1 MHMSGTGT
9 LKSPVVICVSG
20 LKNSGKTALIEALIP
35 LLAEEGVR
43 TAVIKHHGH
52 GFGDEIPDKPGTDTY
67 RFLACGACGTVVY
80 DDHTLAL
87 VKRQSMRPEE
97 LAAFFPDADLILIE
111 GAKEEMMINGK
122 RLPRIVMLRSGHR
135 LATTNGDTTHA
146 THGDVPFVSERGAP
160 TYTTHRDAP
169 FVPTEV
175 DASITHGDSVRRDV
189 ACGDMSLPETGAL
202 LCAVTD
208 PDYECST
215 LPAGLPHVVFG
226 DFAAVAAL
234 ILNFLHHN

>member
-1 MHMSGTGT
+1 MRMSGTGT
-9 LKSPVVICVSG
+9 LKSPAVICVSG

-35 LLAEEGVR
+35 LLAAEGVR

-52 GFGDEIPDKPGTDTY
+52 GFGAEIPDKPGTDTY

-80 DDHTLAL
+80 DDYTIAL

-111 GAKEEMMINGK
+111 GAKEEVMIDGK
-122 RLPRIVMLRSGHR
+122 RLPRILMLRSGHK
-135 LATTNGDTTHA
+135 LAT
-146 THGDVPFVSERGAP
+146 THGDVPFVSER
-160 TYTTHRDAP
+160 RDP
-169 FVPTEV
+169 KYRGV
-175 DASITHGDSVRRDV
+175 ASEDR
-189 ACGDMSLPETGAL
+189 SLPDTGTL

-208 PDYECST
+208 PDYDCST

-234 ILNFLHHN
+234 ILNFLHQN